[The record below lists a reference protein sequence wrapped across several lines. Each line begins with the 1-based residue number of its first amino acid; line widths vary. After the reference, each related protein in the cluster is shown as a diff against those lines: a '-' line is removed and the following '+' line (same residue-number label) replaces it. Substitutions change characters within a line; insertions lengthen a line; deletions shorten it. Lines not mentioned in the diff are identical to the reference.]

1 MLMSTT
7 KRRCLTN
14 VQIDAAFRRR
24 DRRLATEPLATSVRY
39 ISTRNSIVVE
49 MNNGA
54 SLVIPRQLL
63 QGLRDASPSQLRN
76 ACVSGRGTSL
86 SWPDLDADFTI
97 MSLLHGLYGGRK
109 WMSELAR
116 HAGTATSE
124 AKAKAARIN
133 GAKGGRPRKAAGRT
147 RARR

>member
-1 MLMSTT
+1 MSIT
-7 KRRCLTN
+7 KSRRLTN
-14 VQIDAAFRRR
+14 AEIDAAFRRR
-24 DRRLATEPLATSVRY
+24 DRRLSMEPLAISVRY
-39 ISTRNSIVVE
+39 IPTRNSIVVE

-63 QGLRDASPSQLRN
+63 QGLGDASHLQLRN
-76 ACVSGRGTSL
+76 AYVSGRGTSL

-97 MSLLHGLYGGRK
+97 MSLLHGVYGGKK

-116 HAGTATSE
+116 RAGAATSE
-124 AKAKAARIN
+124 AKAKAARLN

-147 RARR
+147 RAPR

>member
-1 MLMSTT
+1 MSSA
-7 KRRCLTN
+7 KRHRLTN
-14 VQIDAAFRRR
+14 MEIDAAFRRH
-24 DRRLATEPLATSVRY
+24 DRRLATEPLAISVRY
-39 ISTRNSIVVE
+39 IPTRNSVVVE

-63 QGLRDASPSQLRN
+63 QGLGDATPSQLRN
-76 ACVSGRGTSL
+76 VCISGRGTSL
-86 SWPDLDADFTI
+86 SWPDLDADFTM
-97 MSLLHGLYGGRK
+97 MSLLHGVYGGRK

-116 HAGTATSE
+116 QAGSATSD

-133 GAKGGRPRKAAGRT
+133 GAKGGRPPKAVGHT